1 MITTKKIAYLGNIPL
16 TDTDFSYL
24 NEAQNMADITYYVE
38 VNPRYMNGPALSFK
52 QLYPKSG
59 IFKAR
64 DIYREFEKYEGFIDL
79 DKAYVVNAT
88 GRLWALKSLWLHFL
102 LLIQMIFCRYDV
114 IHIAWPL
121 NIYQFAL
128 YFLRKKM
135 LLTVHDPFPHSFSN
149 SLIVRIRR
157 SVAFSLTRNFVILN
171 QEQKE
176 DFVKYYHLKG
186 KNVIDSRLSNCTFLQ
201 CIDNVTKQKDNQYEY
216 ILAFGRIC
224 RYKGFDYLLPAMK
237 KVHEAHPECKLV
249 IAGKGD
255 FHFDISE
262 YSSLDYVDLRNRFI
276 PDDEMVSLV
285 KNALFMVCP
294 YTDATQSG
302 VIMSSYAFYRPVVAT
317 NVGGLPE
324 MVIDGKYGLIVKE
337 KDVAALADAIIKLL
351 DNRAMLD
358 TFSKKIEEDYTTG
371 ERSWRE
377 TAKKLVEEYDK
388 LI

>member
-1 MITTKKIAYLGNIPL
+1 MSINKRIAYLGHIQL

-24 NEAQNMADITYYVE
+24 HEAQNMADIDYYME
-38 VNPRYMNGPALSFK
+38 ISPLYMNGPALSIGK
-52 QLYPKSG
+52 LYPQSG

-64 DIYREFEKYEGFIDL
+64 EVYKEFEKYDCFLNL
-79 DKAYVVNAT
+79 DKLYVINTT
-88 GRLWALKSLWLHFL
+88 GKLWILKSFWLHFIL
-102 LLIQMIFCRYDV
+102 LFRLLSDKINV

-121 NIYQFAL
+121 NVYQFIL
-128 YFLRKKM
+128 YLLKKRM
-135 LLTVHDPFPHSFSN
+135 VLTVHDPFPHSYSETRLFN
-149 SLIVRIRR
+149 FRR
-157 SVAFSLTRNFVILN
+157 SVAFSYTKNFVILN
-171 QEQKE
+171 KTQKE
-176 DFVKYYHLKG
+176 KFIQYYHLEN
-186 KNVIDSRLSNCTFLQ
+186 KNVIESQLSNCIFLQ
-201 CIDNVTKQKDNQYEY
+201 SFDREYVQRNRCSEY

-237 KVHEAHPECKLV
+237 KVHEKHPECKLV

-262 YSSLDYVDLRNRFI
+262 YASLDYIDLRNRFI
-276 PDDEMVSLV
+276 PDEEMVSLV

-324 MVIDGKYGLIVKE
+324 MVIDGKYGFIVQE
-337 KDVAALADAIIKLL
+337 KNVDALADAIIKLL
-351 DNRAMLD
+351 DNRALLD
-358 TFSKKIEEDYTTG
+358 TFSKNIEEDYTTG

-377 TAKKLVEEYDK
+377 TAKKLVGEYDK
-388 LI
+388 L

>member
-1 MITTKKIAYLGNIPL
+1 MIINRKIAYYGSIQLA
-16 TDTDFSYL
+16 DADFSYL
-24 NEAQNMADITYYVE
+24 HEAKNMADITYYME
-38 VNPRYMNGPALSFK
+38 VCPRYMNGPALSISK
-52 QLYPKSG
+52 LYPKSG

-64 DIYREFEKYEGFIDL
+64 DMYKEFEKYDGFIDL

-88 GRLWALKSLWLHFL
+88 GRLWALKSLWLHIEL
-102 LLIQMIFCRYDV
+102 LFKMIASRYDV
-114 IHIAWPL
+114 IHVAWPL
-121 NIYQFAL
+121 NVYQFVL
-128 YFLRKKM
+128 YYLRKKM
-135 LLTVHDPFPHSFSN
+135 ILTVHDPFPHSFSETR
-149 SLIVRIRR
+149 IVKMRR
-157 SVAFSLTRNFVILN
+157 SVALSLIRNFVILN
-171 QEQKE
+171 RKQKD
-176 DFVKYYHLKG
+176 DFIKYYHLEKQ
-186 KNVIDSRLSNCTFLQ
+186 NVIESQLCNYTLFQVL
-201 CIDNVTKQKDNQYEY
+201 DNDTTQIEDATEY

-224 RYKGFDYLLPAMK
+224 RYKGFNYLLPAMK
-237 KVHEAHPECKLV
+237 KVHELHPKCKLV

-262 YSSLDYVDLRNRFI
+262 YASLDYIDLRNRFI

-337 KDVAALADAIIKLL
+337 KDVDALADAINKLL
-351 DNRAMLD
+351 ENRCLLE
-358 TFSKKIEEDYTTG
+358 TFSKNIEADYTSG
-371 ERSWRE
+371 ERSWHE

-388 LI
+388 L

>member
-38 VNPRYMNGPALSFK
+38 VSPRYMNGTALSFK

-88 GRLWALKSLWLHFL
+88 GRWWALKSFWLHMAL
-102 LLIQMIFCRYDV
+102 LFKLIVNKYDV
-114 IHIAWPL
+114 IHVAWPL
-121 NIYQFAL
+121 NVYQFIL
-128 YFLRKKM
+128 YFLRRKM
-135 LLTVHDPFPHSFSN
+135 IMTVHDPFPHSFLDSR
-149 SLIVRIRR
+149 IVKLRR
-157 SVAFSLTRNFVILN
+157 SVAFSLIRNFIVLN
-171 QEQKE
+171 KEQKDE
-176 DFVKYYHLKG
+176 FVKFYHLEK
-186 KNVIDSRLSNCTFLQ
+186 KRVFESQLSNCTFLQ
-201 CIDNVTKQKDNQYEY
+201 AIDSSENNSGVSEY

-237 KVHEAHPECKLV
+237 KVHESHPECKLV

-255 FHFDISE
+255 FQFDVSE
-262 YSSLDYVDLRNRFI
+262 YASLDYIDLRNRFI

-317 NVGGLPE
+317 HVGGLPE
-324 MVIDGKYGLIVKE
+324 MVVNDRYGLIVKE
-337 KDVAALADAIIKLL
+337 RDIDALAEAIKRLL
-351 DNRAMLD
+351 NDRCMLEM
-358 TFSKKIEEDYTTG
+358 FSKNIEKDYSTG
-371 ERSWRE
+371 EKSWHE
-377 TAKKLVEEYDK
+377 IAQKLVMEYN
-388 LI
+388 IV